1 MDWTF
6 EKVAG
11 PFEGPTGGLAWD
23 GSGMLFSAI
32 AEGRILR
39 YEPASGN
46 VTEFRKHT
54 NRTNGLA
61 FAPEGALYGCQ
72 ESSRRV
78 IHFADDGSTAATGFL
93 LEGRYHNQPNNL
105 AIDSKGRV
113 WFSDP
118 WSELRAS
125 GPQIFPA
132 LDHASV
138 LRLELDSFRKL
149 WSIRRM
155 TYDTVAPRAVALS
168 PDESMLYVAETDNS
182 PLGRREL
189 RAYTILPDNTLGP
202 HTVLHA
208 FARDYRGE
216 HRGIEG
222 MCTDSEGNIVA
233 CAGWR
238 KNGPG
243 PLVCVFSPGGAIIE
257 SHRAPFDQ
265 PVNCAFG
272 DADLGSLYVTTAGG
286 ELYRVRNCG
295 RRGRVL
301 PTAKSQRRTQ

>member
-1 MDWTF
+1 MAWTF
-6 EKVAG
+6 EKIAG

-23 GSGMLFSAI
+23 GSGMLFSAV

-39 YEPASGN
+39 YDPASGK
-46 VTEFRKHT
+46 TSEFRKYT

-61 FAPEGALYGCQ
+61 FAPDGALYGCQ

-78 IHFADDGSTAATGFL
+78 IHFADDGSSATTAFL
-93 LEGRYHNQPNNL
+93 LDGHYHNQPNNL
-105 AIDSKGRV
+105 AIDSKGRI

-138 LRLELDSFRKL
+138 LRQELDSFRKL

-168 PDESMLYVAETDNS
+168 PDESTLYVAETDNS
-182 PLGRREL
+182 PQGLREL
-189 RAYTILPDNTLGP
+189 RAYAILPDDTLGP

-208 FARDYRGE
+208 FGRDRRGE

-222 MCTDSEGNIVA
+222 MCVDREGNIVA

-238 KNGPG
+238 KAGPG
-243 PLVCVFSPGGAIIE
+243 PLVCVFSPSGALVE
-257 SHRAPFDQ
+257 SHPVPSDQ
-265 PVNCAFG
+265 PMNCAFG
-272 DADLGSLYVTTAGG
+272 DADLASLYVTTAGG
-286 ELYRVRNCG
+286 ELLRAKNCG

-301 PTAKSQRRTQ
+301 PTPHGRAQ

>member
-1 MDWTF
+1 MGAAWTF
-6 EKVAG
+6 EKIAG

-23 GSGMLFSAI
+23 GSGMLFSAV

-39 YEPASGN
+39 YDPASGK
-46 VTEFRKHT
+46 TSEFRKYT

-61 FAPEGALYGCQ
+61 FAPGGALYGCQ

-78 IHFADDGSTAATGFL
+78 IRFAEDGSTATTAL
-93 LEGRYHNQPNNL
+93 LLDGRYHNQPNNL
-105 AIDSKGRV
+105 AIDSRGRI

-125 GPQIFPA
+125 GPQIFPP
-132 LDHASV
+132 LPHASV

-168 PDESMLYVAETDNS
+168 PDESTLYVAETDNS
-182 PLGRREL
+182 PQGLREL
-189 RAYTILPDNTLGP
+189 RAYPILPDDTLGP

-208 FARDYRGE
+208 FGRDHRGE

-222 MCTDSEGNIVA
+222 LCTDSEGNIVA
-233 CAGWR
+233 CSGW
-238 KNGPG
+238 KKSGPG
-243 PLVCVFSPGGAIIE
+243 PLVHVFSAAGAILE
-257 SHRAPFDQ
+257 SHPVPSDQ
-265 PVNCAFG
+265 PMNCAFG
-272 DADLGSLYVTTAGG
+272 DADLASLYVTTAAG
-286 ELYRVRNCG
+286 ELLRARDFG
-295 RRGRVL
+295 RRGR
-301 PTAKSQRRTQ
+301 

>member
-6 EKVAG
+6 EKLAG
-11 PFEGPTGGLAWD
+11 PFEGPAGGLAWD

-39 YEPASGN
+39 YDPASGN

-61 FAPEGALYGCQ
+61 FAPDGGLYGCQ
-72 ESSRRV
+72 EGSRRV
-78 IHFADDGSTAATGFL
+78 IHFADDGSTSPTGSL
-93 LEGRYHNQPNNL
+93 LDGRYHNHPNNL
-105 AIDSKGRV
+105 AIDSKGRI

-132 LDHASV
+132 LEHASV

-155 TYDTVAPRAVALS
+155 TYDTTAPRAVALS
-168 PDESMLYVAETDNS
+168 HDESTLYVAETDNS

-189 RAYTILPDNTLGP
+189 RAYTILPDNTLGSY
-202 HTVLHA
+202 TVLHA
-208 FARDYRGE
+208 FGRDHRGE

-238 KNGPG
+238 KAGPG
-243 PLVCVFSPGGAIIE
+243 PLVCVFSPSGAVIE
-257 SHRAPFDQ
+257 SHPLPADQ
-265 PVNCAFG
+265 PMNCAFG
-272 DADLGSLYVTTAGG
+272 DADLSSLYVTTAGG
-286 ELYRVRNCG
+286 ELLRARNCG
-295 RRGRVL
+295 RRGL
-301 PTAKSQRRTQ
+301 PSAKSSRGAQ